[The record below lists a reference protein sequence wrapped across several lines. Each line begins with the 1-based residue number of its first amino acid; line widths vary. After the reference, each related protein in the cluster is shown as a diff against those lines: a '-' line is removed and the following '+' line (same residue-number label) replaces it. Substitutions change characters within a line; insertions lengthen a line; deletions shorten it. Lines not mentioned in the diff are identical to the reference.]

1 MFQKNISLKPYNT
14 FGIDAYAESFVSVT
28 SLDQLLEIT
37 NSYKDLFILS
47 GGSNVLFTQDIQNPV
62 IYLNIKGLTIL
73 QNEDPNNVFIQ
84 AMAGENWHEFVLWT
98 LDHNF
103 GGLENLSLIPGN
115 VGTSPMQN
123 IGAYGVEIKD
133 VFYKLEALE
142 IATGKIKIFYKK
154 DCNFGYRESVF
165 KNILKGKYIIVSVT
179 FQLTKKQH
187 QLQTSY
193 GAIQEELEKRQIS
206 DPSIKDV
213 SNAIITIR
221 KSKLPDPKEIGNSG
235 SFFKNP
241 VVTMLQFKTLQKKH
255 PNIPFYKVSEELIK
269 IPAGWLIEQCGFK
282 GKRFGDA
289 GVHKNQA
296 LVLVNY
302 GKATGKEILDV
313 AKKILQSVKNQFGI
327 DLEIEVNII

>member
-14 FGIDAYAESFVSVT
+14 FGINSYAESFITINSVQ
-28 SLDQLLEIT
+28 QLQKII
-37 NSYKDLFILS
+37 NRHKDVFILS
-47 GGSNVLFTQDIQNPV
+47 GGSNILLTKNIQKPV
-62 IYLNIKGLTIL
+62 ILLNIKGLSFTNSTNKNTVL
-73 QNEDPNNVFIQ
+73 VT
-84 AMAGENWHEFVLWT
+84 AMAGENWHAFVLWT
-98 LDHNF
+98 LENNF

-142 IATGKIKIFYKK
+142 IASGKVKTFYKT
-154 DCNFGYRESVF
+154 DCVFGYRESVF
-165 KNILKGKYIIVSVT
+165 KNIHKGKYIITSVT
-179 FQLTKKQH
+179 FQLTKRKH
-187 QLQTSY
+187 HLNTSY
-193 GAIQEELEKRQIS
+193 GAIQTELKEKKIS
-206 DPSIKDV
+206 NPDITDV
-213 SNAIITIR
+213 SNAIIAIR

-241 VVTMLQFKTLQKKH
+241 VVPFEQFKDIQKKY
-255 PNIPFYKVSEELIK
+255 PKMPFYKVSDDLIK
-269 IPAGWLIEQCGFK
+269 IPAGWIIQQCGFK
-282 GKRFGDA
+282 GKRFGNA

-302 GKATGKEILDV
+302 GNATGKEILDL
-313 AKKILQSVKNQFGI
+313 ANKILQTVHKTFGI

>member
-14 FGIDAYAESFVSVT
+14 FGIDAYAESFVSVA

-62 IYLNIKGLTIL
+62 ICLNIKGLNIF
-73 QNEDPNNVFIQ
+73 QNKDPNNVFVQ
-84 AMAGENWHEFVLWT
+84 AMAGENWHKFVLWT

-213 SNAIITIR
+213 SNAIIAIR

-302 GKATGKEILDV
+302 GNATGKEILDV